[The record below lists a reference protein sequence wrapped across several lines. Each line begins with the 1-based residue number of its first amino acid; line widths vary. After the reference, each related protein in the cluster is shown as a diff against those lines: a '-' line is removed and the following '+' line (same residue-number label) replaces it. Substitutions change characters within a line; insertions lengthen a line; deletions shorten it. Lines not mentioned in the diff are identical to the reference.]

1 MDATDAK
8 TLTTG
13 WLAQADPEL
22 GRELLGAGRLRHF
35 VDGAMIY
42 GFQQE
47 QVCLWGVV
55 SGSVRIFVTMNEQD
69 PKLAH
74 CAGPGFWFGEI
85 PVITGWARAVQVM
98 AFGDLRLCAID
109 RSVVTGIAR
118 RNPEVWR
125 VVATLSVMN
134 QMTAIG
140 AGEDLMIRDS
150 TKRLV
155 AVLLRLAGHRNGFQ
169 RAAALPAVPV
179 TQLEIAEA
187 SSLSRSSATRILGDL
202 ARQGFIRTDYRT
214 IAILDPDALKAL
226 LAT

>member
-1 MDATDAK
+1 
-8 TLTTG
+8 
-13 WLAQADPEL
+13 
-22 GRELLGAGRLRHF
+22 
-35 VDGAMIY
+35 MIY

-55 SGSVRIFVTMNEQD
+55 SGFVRIFVTMNEQD

-85 PVITGWARAVQVM
+85 PVITGWTRAVQVM

-134 QMTAIG
+134 GMTAIG
-140 AGEDLMIRDS
+140 GGRGPDDPGLDEAGRRGPPAACRAP
-150 TKRLV
+150 KR
-155 AVLLRLAGHRNGFQ
+155 
-169 RAAALPAVPV
+169 VPGGSC
-179 TQLEIAEA
+179 A
-187 SSLSRSSATRILGDL
+187 SR
-202 ARQGFIRTDYRT
+202 
-214 IAILDPDALKAL
+214 PCP
-226 LAT
+226 